1 MDIDE
6 PFNPDYYKHLL
17 SSLTLNSRTLITEL
31 TTIAERN
38 TDQAPEIVDIIE
50 ERIKKCLPQYK
61 LFTVYLLDSICKNIG
76 NPYNLL
82 FGSRLYKIFT
92 ETYLV
97 VTDTPTRQN
106 LINLFKTWTNGRT
119 NSGLELFPAKVIQKI
134 EQFIIRATSIS
145 QTNQPSLPLKL
156 TPDMLLRE
164 GNCLLQYIIVLNGEL
179 EKLPQTNGKLKEF
192 VNANNRVRNN
202 VISVINNVSDSILSN
217 SKQEFENNVTSY
229 HTDLQGARKIMDDQ
243 SFQQKQFLS
252 LNTFKE
258 DATKIKIEIDL
269 TPNLKFFHFQKSISE
284 DPDLLEYV
292 NNWGKPIVEHI
303 SRVQAPKSEEPLPM
317 KAPASNLQEEPQSS
331 SSTPEPLTNALG
343 MNLGS
348 INFMDSFLGSPKN
361 EISKSPI
368 NEIIDN
374 PVDSYDPEHSIV
386 DEDLIHPPTSNP
398 NLKRKNSIDKPVI
411 KKVRFDI

>member
-1 MDIDE
+1 MDINE
-6 PFNPDYYKHLL
+6 PFNPDYYQHLL

-38 TDQAPEIVDIIE
+38 TDQASEIVDIIE

-164 GNCLLQYIIVLNGEL
+164 GNCLLQYIILLNGEL
-179 EKLPQTNGKLKEF
+179 ERLPQTNEKVKEF
-192 VNANNRVRNN
+192 VDANNRIRNN

-229 HTDLQGARKIMDDQ
+229 HTDLQGARKVMDDQ
-243 SFQQKQFLS
+243 SFQQKQFLG

-258 DATKIKIEIDL
+258 DPSKIKIEIDIA
-269 TPNLKFFHFQKSISE
+269 PNLKFFQFNRPISD
-284 DPDLLEYV
+284 DPELLEYV
-292 NNWGKPIVEHI
+292 NDWGKPIVERISHI
-303 SRVQAPKSEEPLPM
+303 PKTEVARPV
-317 KAPASNLQEEPQSS
+317 KAPSNNLQEEPKSS
-331 SSTPEPLTNALG
+331 SSTPEPLTNTLG

-368 NEIIDN
+368 NEINEN

-386 DEDLIHPPTSNP
+386 DEDWTHPPTSHP

>member
-6 PFNPDYYKHLL
+6 PFNPDYYQHLL

-31 TTIAERN
+31 TTIAERS
-38 TDQAPEIVDIIE
+38 TDQASEIVDIIE

-106 LINLFKTWTNGRT
+106 LINLFKTWSNGRT

-179 EKLPQTNGKLKEF
+179 EKLPQTNEKVKEF
-192 VNANNRVRNN
+192 VDANNRIRNN

-229 HTDLQGARKIMDDQ
+229 HTDLQGARKVMDDQ
-243 SFQQKQFLS
+243 SFQQKQFLG

-258 DATKIKIEIDL
+258 DTSQIKIEIDL
-269 TPNLKFFHFQKSISE
+269 TPNLKFFHFNTPISE

-292 NNWGKPIVEHI
+292 NDWGKPIVERI
-303 SRVQAPKSEEPLPM
+303 SQIPKPEVARPV
-317 KAPASNLQEEPQSS
+317 KAPFNNLQEEPKSS
-331 SSTPEPLTNALG
+331 SSTPEPLTNSLG
-343 MNLGS
+343 LNLGS
-348 INFMDSFLGSPKN
+348 VNFMDSFLGSPKN

-368 NEIIDN
+368 NEINEN

-386 DEDLIHPPTSNP
+386 DEDWIHPPTSHP

>member
-6 PFNPDYYKHLL
+6 PFNPDYYQHLL

-31 TTIAERN
+31 TTIAEKS
-38 TDQAPEIVDIIE
+38 TDQASEIVDIIE

-106 LINLFKTWTNGRT
+106 LINLFKTWSNGRT

-179 EKLPQTNGKLKEF
+179 EKFPQTNEKVKEF
-192 VNANNRVRNN
+192 LDANNRIRNN

-229 HTDLQGARKIMDDQ
+229 HTDLQGARKVMDDQ
-243 SFQQKQFLS
+243 SFQQKQFLG

-258 DATKIKIEIDL
+258 DTSQIKIEIDL
-269 TPNLKFFHFQKSISE
+269 TPNLKFFHFNTPISE

-292 NNWGKPIVEHI
+292 NDWGKPIVERI
-303 SRVQAPKSEEPLPM
+303 SQIPKPEVARPV
-317 KAPASNLQEEPQSS
+317 KAPFNNLQEEPKSS
-331 SSTPEPLTNALG
+331 SSTPEPLTNSLG
-343 MNLGS
+343 LNLGS
-348 INFMDSFLGSPKN
+348 VNFMDSFLGSPKN

-368 NEIIDN
+368 NEINEN

-386 DEDLIHPPTSNP
+386 DEVWIHPPTSHP

>member
-6 PFNPDYYKHLL
+6 PFNPDYYQHLL

-31 TTIAERN
+31 TTIAEKS
-38 TDQAPEIVDIIE
+38 TDQASEIVDIIE

-106 LINLFKTWTNGRT
+106 LINLFKTWSNGRT

-179 EKLPQTNGKLKEF
+179 EKFPQTNEKVKEF
-192 VNANNRVRNN
+192 LDANNRIRNN

-229 HTDLQGARKIMDDQ
+229 HTDLQGARKVMDDQ
-243 SFQQKQFLS
+243 SFQQKQFLG

-258 DATKIKIEIDL
+258 DTSQIKIEIDL
-269 TPNLKFFHFQKSISE
+269 TPNLKFFHFNTPIFE

-292 NNWGKPIVEHI
+292 NDWGKPIVERI
-303 SRVQAPKSEEPLPM
+303 SQIPKPEVARPV
-317 KAPASNLQEEPQSS
+317 KAPFNNLQEEPKSS
-331 SSTPEPLTNALG
+331 SSTPEPLTNSLG
-343 MNLGS
+343 LNLGS
-348 INFMDSFLGSPKN
+348 VNFMDSFLGSPKN

-368 NEIIDN
+368 NEINEN

-386 DEDLIHPPTSNP
+386 DEDWIHPPTSHP

>member
-6 PFNPDYYKHLL
+6 PFNPDYYQHLL

-31 TTIAERN
+31 TTIAEKS
-38 TDQAPEIVDIIE
+38 TDQASEIVDIIE

-106 LINLFKTWTNGRT
+106 LINLFKTWSNGRT

-179 EKLPQTNGKLKEF
+179 EKFPQTNEKVKEF
-192 VNANNRVRNN
+192 LDANNRIRNN

-229 HTDLQGARKIMDDQ
+229 HTDLQGARKVMDDQ
-243 SFQQKQFLS
+243 SFQQKQFLGS
-252 LNTFKE
+252 NTFKE
-258 DATKIKIEIDL
+258 DTSQIKIEIDL
-269 TPNLKFFHFQKSISE
+269 TPNLKFFHFNTPISE

-292 NNWGKPIVEHI
+292 NDWGKPIVERI
-303 SRVQAPKSEEPLPM
+303 SQIPKPEVARPV
-317 KAPASNLQEEPQSS
+317 KAPFNNLQEEPKSS
-331 SSTPEPLTNALG
+331 SSTPEPLTNSLG
-343 MNLGS
+343 LNLGS
-348 INFMDSFLGSPKN
+348 VNFMDSFLGSPKN

-368 NEIIDN
+368 NEINEN

-386 DEDLIHPPTSNP
+386 DEDWIHPPTSHP

>member
-1 MDIDE
+1 
-6 PFNPDYYKHLL
+6 
-17 SSLTLNSRTLITEL
+17 
-31 TTIAERN
+31 
-38 TDQAPEIVDIIE
+38 
-50 ERIKKCLPQYK
+50 
-61 LFTVYLLDSICKNIG
+61 
-76 NPYNLL
+76 LL

-119 NSGLELFPAKVIQKI
+119 NSGLELFSVKVIQKI

-179 EKLPQTNGKLKEF
+179 EKLPQTNEKVKEF
-192 VNANNRVRNN
+192 VDTNNKIRNN
-202 VISVINNVSDSILSN
+202 IISVINNVSDSILSS

-229 HTDLQGARKIMDDQ
+229 HTDLQGARKVMDDQ

-252 LNTFKE
+252 LNTFE
-258 DATKIKIEIDL
+258 ESPDQIKIEIDL
-269 TPNLKFFHFQKSISE
+269 TPNLKFFHFNRPISE

-292 NNWGKPIVEHI
+292 KDWGKPIIERI
-303 SRVQAPKSEEPLPM
+303 SQIPKAEVPHPVQIPSN
-317 KAPASNLQEEPQSS
+317 NLQEEPKSS
-331 SSTPEPLTNALG
+331 SSTPEPLSNTLG
-343 MNLGS
+343 MKLGS

-368 NEIIDN
+368 TEINEN

-386 DEDLIHPPTSNP
+386 DDDWSLQPTSHP
-398 NLKRKNSIDKPVI
+398 DLKRKISIDKPVI

>member
-6 PFNPDYYKHLL
+6 PFNPDYYQHLL

-38 TDQAPEIVDIIE
+38 TDQASEIVDIIE

-119 NSGLELFPAKVIQKI
+119 NSGLELFPAKVIQRI

-179 EKLPQTNGKLKEF
+179 EKLPQTNEKLKEF
-192 VNANNRVRNN
+192 VDANNRIRNN

-229 HTDLQGARKIMDDQ
+229 HTDLQGARKVMDDQ
-243 SFQQKQFLS
+243 SFQQKQFLG

-258 DATKIKIEIDL
+258 EPTKIKIEIDL
-269 TPNLKFFHFQKSISE
+269 TPNLKFFQFNRPISE

-292 NNWGKPIVEHI
+292 NDWGKPIVERI
-303 SRVQAPKSEEPLPM
+303 SQIPKTEVAPPV
-317 KAPASNLQEEPQSS
+317 KAPVNNLQEEPKSS
-331 SSTPEPLTNALG
+331 SSTPEPLTNTLG

-368 NEIIDN
+368 NEINEN

-386 DEDLIHPPTSNP
+386 DEDWIHPPTSHP
-398 NLKRKNSIDKPVI
+398 NLKRKKSIDKPVI

>member
-6 PFNPDYYKHLL
+6 PFNPDYYQHLL

-31 TTIAERN
+31 TTIAEKN
-38 TDQAPEIVDIIE
+38 TDQASEIVDIIE

-61 LFTVYLLDSICKNIG
+61 LFAVYLLDSICKNIG

-119 NSGLELFPAKVIQKI
+119 NSGLELFPVKVIQKI

-179 EKLPQTNGKLKEF
+179 EKLPQTNEKVKEF
-192 VNANNRVRNN
+192 VDTNNKIRNN
-202 VISVINNVSDSILSN
+202 IISLINNVSDSILSS

-229 HTDLQGARKIMDDQ
+229 HTDLQGARKVMDDQ

-252 LNTFKE
+252 LNTFE
-258 DATKIKIEIDL
+258 ESPDQIKIEIDL
-269 TPNLKFFHFQKSISE
+269 TPNLKFFHFNRPISE
-284 DPDLLEYV
+284 DPDLLDYV
-292 NNWGKPIVEHI
+292 KDWGKPIIERI
-303 SRVQAPKSEEPLPM
+303 SQNPKAEVPPPVQIPSN
-317 KAPASNLQEEPQSS
+317 NLQEEPKSS
-331 SSTPEPLTNALG
+331 SSTPEPLSNTLG

-368 NEIIDN
+368 TEINEN

-386 DEDLIHPPTSNP
+386 YDDWSVQPTSHP
-398 NLKRKNSIDKPVI
+398 DLKRKTSIDEPVI

>member
-6 PFNPDYYKHLL
+6 PFNPDYYQHLL

-31 TTIAERN
+31 TTIAEKS
-38 TDQAPEIVDIIE
+38 TDQASEIVDIIE

-106 LINLFKTWTNGRT
+106 LINLFKTWSNGRT

-179 EKLPQTNGKLKEF
+179 EKFPQTNEKVKEF
-192 VNANNRVRNN
+192 LDANNRIRNN

-229 HTDLQGARKIMDDQ
+229 HTDLQGARKVMDDQ
-243 SFQQKQFLS
+243 SFQQKQFLG

-258 DATKIKIEIDL
+258 DTSQIKIEIDL
-269 TPNLKFFHFQKSISE
+269 TPNLKFFHFNTPISE

-292 NNWGKPIVEHI
+292 NDWGKPIVERI
-303 SRVQAPKSEEPLPM
+303 SQIPKPEVARPV
-317 KAPASNLQEEPQSS
+317 KAPFNNLQEEPKSS
-331 SSTPEPLTNALG
+331 SSTPEPLTNSLG
-343 MNLGS
+343 LNLGS
-348 INFMDSFLGSPKN
+348 VNFMDSFLGSPKN

-368 NEIIDN
+368 NEINEN

-386 DEDLIHPPTSNP
+386 DEDWIHPPTSHP

>member
-6 PFNPDYYKHLL
+6 PFNPDYYQHLL

-38 TDQAPEIVDIIE
+38 TDQASEIVDIIE

-119 NSGLELFPAKVIQKI
+119 NSGLELFPAKVIQRI

-179 EKLPQTNGKLKEF
+179 EKLPQTNEKLKEF
-192 VNANNRVRNN
+192 VDANNRIRNN
-202 VISVINNVSDSILSN
+202 VISAINNVSDSILSN

-229 HTDLQGARKIMDDQ
+229 HTDLQGARKVMDDQ
-243 SFQQKQFLS
+243 SFQQKQFLG

-258 DATKIKIEIDL
+258 ERSQIKIEIDL
-269 TPNLKFFHFQKSISE
+269 TPNLKFFQFNRPISE

-292 NNWGKPIVEHI
+292 NDWGKPIVERI
-303 SRVQAPKSEEPLPM
+303 SQIPKTEVARPV
-317 KAPASNLQEEPQSS
+317 KAPVNNLQEEPKSS
-331 SSTPEPLTNALG
+331 SSTPEPLTNTLG

-368 NEIIDN
+368 NEINEN

-386 DEDLIHPPTSNP
+386 DEDWIHPPTSHP

>member
-6 PFNPDYYKHLL
+6 PFNPDYYQHLL

-31 TTIAERN
+31 TTIAEKN
-38 TDQAPEIVDIIE
+38 TDQASEIVDIIE

-61 LFTVYLLDSICKNIG
+61 LFAVYLLDSICKNIG

-119 NSGLELFPAKVIQKI
+119 NSGLELFSVKVIQKI

-179 EKLPQTNGKLKEF
+179 EKLPQTNEKVKEF
-192 VNANNRVRNN
+192 VDTNNKIRNN
-202 VISVINNVSDSILSN
+202 IISVINNVSDSILSS

-229 HTDLQGARKIMDDQ
+229 HTDLQGARKVMDDQ

-252 LNTFKE
+252 LNTFE
-258 DATKIKIEIDL
+258 ESPDQIKIEIDL
-269 TPNLKFFHFQKSISE
+269 TPNLKFFHFNRPISE

-292 NNWGKPIVEHI
+292 KDWGKPIIERI
-303 SRVQAPKSEEPLPM
+303 SQIPKAEVPHPVQIPSN
-317 KAPASNLQEEPQSS
+317 NLQEEPKSS
-331 SSTPEPLTNALG
+331 SSTPEPLSNTLG
-343 MNLGS
+343 MKLGS

-368 NEIIDN
+368 TEINEN

-386 DEDLIHPPTSNP
+386 DDDWSLQPTSHP
-398 NLKRKNSIDKPVI
+398 DLKRKISIDKPVI

>member
-6 PFNPDYYKHLL
+6 PFNPDYYQHLL

-31 TTIAERN
+31 TTIAEKS
-38 TDQAPEIVDIIE
+38 TDQASEIVDIIE

-106 LINLFKTWTNGRT
+106 LINLFKTWSNGRT

-179 EKLPQTNGKLKEF
+179 EKFPQTNEKVKEF
-192 VNANNRVRNN
+192 LDANNRIRNN

-229 HTDLQGARKIMDDQ
+229 HTDLQGARKVMDDQ
-243 SFQQKQFLS
+243 SFQQKQFLG

-258 DATKIKIEIDL
+258 DTSQIKIEIDL
-269 TPNLKFFHFQKSISE
+269 TPNLKFFHFNTPISE

-292 NNWGKPIVEHI
+292 NDWGKPIVERI
-303 SRVQAPKSEEPLPM
+303 SQIPKPEVARPV
-317 KAPASNLQEEPQSS
+317 KAPFNNLQEEPKSS
-331 SSTPEPLTNALG
+331 SSTPEPLTNSLG
-343 MNLGS
+343 LNLGS
-348 INFMDSFLGSPKN
+348 VNFMDSFLGSPKN

-368 NEIIDN
+368 NEINEN

-386 DEDLIHPPTSNP
+386 DDDWIHPPTSHP
-398 NLKRKNSIDKPVI
+398 NLKRKNSIDNPVI

>member
-6 PFNPDYYKHLL
+6 PFNPEYYQHLL

-31 TTIAERN
+31 TTIAEKN
-38 TDQAPEIVDIIE
+38 TDQATEIVDIIE

-61 LFTVYLLDSICKNIG
+61 LFAVYLLDSICKNIG

-97 VTDTPTRQN
+97 VTDTPTRQS

-179 EKLPQTNGKLKEF
+179 EKLPQTNEKVKEF
-192 VNANNRVRNN
+192 VDTNNKIRNN
-202 VISVINNVSDSILSN
+202 VISIINNVSDSILSN

-229 HTDLQGARKIMDDQ
+229 HTDLQGARKVMDDQ
-243 SFQQKQFLS
+243 SFQQKQFLG
-252 LNTFKE
+252 LNTFE
-258 DATKIKIEIDL
+258 ENASQIKIEIDL
-269 TPNLKFFHFQKSISE
+269 SPNLKFFQFNRPISE

-292 NNWGKPIVEHI
+292 KDWGKPIIERI
-303 SRVQAPKSEEPLPM
+303 SQIPKAEVPPPVKIPSN
-317 KAPASNLQEEPQSS
+317 NLQEEPKSS
-331 SSTPEPLTNALG
+331 SSTPEPLNNALG

-368 NEIIDN
+368 TEIIEN

-386 DEDLIHPPTSNP
+386 DDDWSLHPTSHP
-398 NLKRKNSIDKPVI
+398 NLKRKTSIDKPVI

>member
-1 MDIDE
+1 MD
-6 PFNPDYYKHLL
+6 
-17 SSLTLNSRTLITEL
+17 R
-31 TTIAERN
+31 
-38 TDQAPEIVDIIE
+38 
-50 ERIKKCLPQYK
+50 
-61 LFTVYLLDSICKNIG
+61 
-76 NPYNLL
+76 
-82 FGSRLYKIFT
+82 GSYKIFT

-106 LINLFKTWTNGRT
+106 LINLFKTWSNGRT
-119 NSGLELFPAKVIQKI
+119 NSGLELFPSAKVIQKI

-179 EKLPQTNGKLKEF
+179 EKFPQTNEKVKEF
-192 VNANNRVRNN
+192 LDANNRIRNN

-229 HTDLQGARKIMDDQ
+229 HTDLQGARKVMDDQ
-243 SFQQKQFLS
+243 SFQQKQFLG

-258 DATKIKIEIDL
+258 DTSQIKIEIDL
-269 TPNLKFFHFQKSISE
+269 TPNLKFFHFNTPISE

-292 NNWGKPIVEHI
+292 NDWGKPIVERI
-303 SRVQAPKSEEPLPM
+303 SQIPKPEVARPV
-317 KAPASNLQEEPQSS
+317 KAPFNNLQEEPKSS
-331 SSTPEPLTNALG
+331 SSTPEPLTNSLG
-343 MNLGS
+343 LNLGS
-348 INFMDSFLGSPKN
+348 VNFMDSFLGSPKN

-368 NEIIDN
+368 NEINEN

-386 DEDLIHPPTSNP
+386 DEDWIHPPTSHP

>member
-6 PFNPDYYKHLL
+6 PFNPDYYQHLL

-31 TTIAERN
+31 TTIAERS
-38 TDQAPEIVDIIE
+38 TDQASEIVDIIE

-106 LINLFKTWTNGRT
+106 LINLFKTWSNGKT

-179 EKLPQTNGKLKEF
+179 EKLPQTNEKVKEF
-192 VNANNRVRNN
+192 VDANNRIRNN

-229 HTDLQGARKIMDDQ
+229 HTDLQGARKVMDDQ
-243 SFQQKQFLS
+243 SFQQKQFLG
-252 LNTFKE
+252 LNTFK
-258 DATKIKIEIDL
+258 DDPSQIKIEIDV
-269 TPNLKFFHFQKSISE
+269 TPNLKFFHFNTPISE

-292 NNWGKPIVEHI
+292 NDWGKPIVERI
-303 SRVQAPKSEEPLPM
+303 SQILKPEVARPV
-317 KAPASNLQEEPQSS
+317 KAPSNNLQEEPKSS
-331 SSTPEPLTNALG
+331 SSTPEPLTNSLG

-368 NEIIDN
+368 NEINEN
-374 PVDSYDPEHSIV
+374 PIDSYDPEHSIV
-386 DEDLIHPPTSNP
+386 DEDWIHPPTSHP

>member
-6 PFNPDYYKHLL
+6 PFNPDYYQHLL

-38 TDQAPEIVDIIE
+38 TDQASEIVDIIE

-119 NSGLELFPAKVIQKI
+119 NSGLELFPAKVIQRI

-145 QTNQPSLPLKL
+145 QTNQPSPPLKL

-179 EKLPQTNGKLKEF
+179 EKLPQTNEKLKEF
-192 VNANNRVRNN
+192 VDANNRIRNN

-229 HTDLQGARKIMDDQ
+229 HTDLQGARKVMDDQ
-243 SFQQKQFLS
+243 SFQQKQFLG

-258 DATKIKIEIDL
+258 EPTKIKIEIDL
-269 TPNLKFFHFQKSISE
+269 TPNLKFFQFNRPISE

-292 NNWGKPIVEHI
+292 NDWGKPIVERI
-303 SRVQAPKSEEPLPM
+303 SQIPKTEVAPPV
-317 KAPASNLQEEPQSS
+317 KAPVNNLQEEPKSS
-331 SSTPEPLTNALG
+331 SSTPEPLTNTLG

-368 NEIIDN
+368 NEINEN

-386 DEDLIHPPTSNP
+386 DEDWIHPPTSHP
-398 NLKRKNSIDKPVI
+398 NLKRKKSIDKPVI

>member
-6 PFNPDYYKHLL
+6 PFNPDYYQHLL

-31 TTIAERN
+31 TTIAERS
-38 TDQAPEIVDIIE
+38 TDQASEIVDIIE

-106 LINLFKTWTNGRT
+106 LINLFKTWSNGRT

-179 EKLPQTNGKLKEF
+179 EKFPQTNEKVKEF
-192 VNANNRVRNN
+192 LDANNRIRNN

-229 HTDLQGARKIMDDQ
+229 HTDLQGARKVMDDQ
-243 SFQQKQFLS
+243 SFQQKQFLG

-258 DATKIKIEIDL
+258 DTSQIKIEIDL
-269 TPNLKFFHFQKSISE
+269 TPNLKFFHFNTPISE

-292 NNWGKPIVEHI
+292 NDWGKPIVERI
-303 SRVQAPKSEEPLPM
+303 SQIPKPEVARPV
-317 KAPASNLQEEPQSS
+317 KAPFNNLQEEPKSS
-331 SSTPEPLTNALG
+331 SSTPEPLTNSLG
-343 MNLGS
+343 LNLGS
-348 INFMDSFLGSPKN
+348 VNFMDSFLGSPKN

-368 NEIIDN
+368 NEINEN
-374 PVDSYDPEHSIV
+374 PIDSYDPEHSIV
-386 DEDLIHPPTSNP
+386 DEDWIHPPTSHP

>member
-6 PFNPDYYKHLL
+6 PFNPDYYQHLL

-31 TTIAERN
+31 TTIAERS
-38 TDQAPEIVDIIE
+38 TDQASEIVDIIE

-106 LINLFKTWTNGRT
+106 LINLFKTWSNGRT

-179 EKLPQTNGKLKEF
+179 EKFPQTNEKVKEF
-192 VNANNRVRNN
+192 LDANNRIRNN

-229 HTDLQGARKIMDDQ
+229 HTDLQGARKVMDDQ
-243 SFQQKQFLS
+243 SFQQKQFLG

-258 DATKIKIEIDL
+258 DTSQIKIEIDL
-269 TPNLKFFHFQKSISE
+269 TPNLKFFHFNTPISE

-292 NNWGKPIVEHI
+292 NDWGKPIVERI
-303 SRVQAPKSEEPLPM
+303 SQIPKPEVARPV
-317 KAPASNLQEEPQSS
+317 KAPFNNLQEEPKSS
-331 SSTPEPLTNALG
+331 SSTPEPLTNSLG
-343 MNLGS
+343 LNLGS
-348 INFMDSFLGSPKN
+348 VNFMDSFLGSPKN

-368 NEIIDN
+368 NEINEN

-386 DEDLIHPPTSNP
+386 DEDWIHPPTSHP